1 MHVRK
6 FIEVVVEETKDII
19 TEFESNETEMK
30 KKRSV
35 FVRLPDSLKIPSFE
49 ISLGSEIA
57 ANSTITT
64 TIG

>member
-1 MHVRK
+1 M
-6 FIEVVVEETKDII
+6 VVEETKDVI

-57 ANSTITT
+57 ANSTR
-64 TIG
+64 